1 MGSPSIWDGLALII
15 VGIPNLFFIPAVR
28 RAGFSAW
35 WVVLSMVPVVGFLL
49 LWKFALTKWPA
60 QPGR

>member
-1 MGSPSIWDGLALII
+1 MGSFSIWHWLVLVI

-28 RAGFSAW
+28 KAGFSAW
-35 WVVLSMVPVVGFLL
+35 WAVFSMVPVVGLLL

-60 QPGR
+60 QPER